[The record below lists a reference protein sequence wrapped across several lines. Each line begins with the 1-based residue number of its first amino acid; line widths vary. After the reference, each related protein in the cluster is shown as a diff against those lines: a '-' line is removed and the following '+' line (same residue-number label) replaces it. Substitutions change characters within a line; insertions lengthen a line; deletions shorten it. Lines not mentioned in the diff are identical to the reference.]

1 MSNEELNNE
10 IIPEDINELIKVR
23 IDKWNKL
30 KEEGKDPFTL
40 TKYDID
46 TYSDKIINEFD
57 EMEGKEVTIAGR
69 LMQRRLMGKAA
80 FINIQDYKGRVQ
92 VYISNKFLNEEQYE
106 DFKKLDIG
114 DIVGVKGEVFKT
126 QKGEISVRAK
136 ECILLSKS
144 FQILP
149 EKFHGLKDQDTIY
162 RQRYLDLIM
171 NQDSKDVFIK
181 RSKIMQKTRDFL
193 NNRDYLEVETSM
205 LQSIPGGA
213 AARPF
218 DTHFNALNLDMHL
231 RISLELPLKKL
242 IVGGLDR
249 VYEIG
254 KVFRNEGFSTRHSPE
269 FTSMELYQAYG
280 DNEDMMEITESLIKY
295 LQKEV
300 NGTDSVMFREHQ
312 IDFTKPFAR
321 LSMIEGIKKY
331 GNVDFN
337 EIKSLEDARKVAKE
351 HDIHFE
357 DRHSRGEIL
366 SFFFEEYVE
375 KHLIQPTFVIDHPV
389 EISPLAKRKP
399 DQPELTDR
407 FELFIGGIEFANAFS
422 ELNDPFDQRARFE
435 HQEALREA
443 GDDEANKIDEDFLT
457 SLEYGLPPTGGL
469 GIGMDRLTMLL
480 TERDTIRDVM
490 LFPTMKPLGHD
501 AE

>member
-10 IIPEDINELIKVR
+10 IITEDINELIKVR

-40 TKYDID
+40 TKYDVD
-46 TYSDKIINEFD
+46 TYSDKIINDFD
-57 EMEGKEVTIAGR
+57 EMEGKEVAIAGR
-69 LMQRRLMGKAA
+69 LMQKRLMGKAA
-80 FINIQDYKGRVQ
+80 FINIQDFKGRVQ
-92 VYISNKFLNEEQYE
+92 VYTNNKFLSEEQYE

-126 QKGEISVRAK
+126 QKGEISVRAH

-171 NQDSKDVFIK
+171 NQDSKDVFVK
-181 RSKIMQKTRDFL
+181 RSKIIQYTRDFL
-193 NNRDYLEVETSM
+193 NGRDFLEVETSM
-205 LQSIPGGA
+205 LQTIPGGA

-218 DTHFNALNLDMHL
+218 DTHFNALSLDMHL
-231 RISLELPLKKL
+231 RISLELPLKRL
-242 IVGGLDR
+242 IVGGLDK

-280 DNEDMMEITESLIKY
+280 DNENMMEITESLIKF
-295 LQKEV
+295 LHKKINTGDTV
-300 NGTDSVMFREHQ
+300 NFRTYDINLVE
-312 IDFTKPFAR
+312 PFAR
-321 LSMIEGIKKY
+321 LSMIDGIKKY

-337 EIKSLEDARKVAKE
+337 EIKTVEEARKVAKE
-351 HDIHFE
+351 HHIEFE
-357 DRHSRGEIL
+357 ERHSRGEIL

-375 KHLIQPTFVIDHPV
+375 KHLIQPTFVVDHPV

-422 ELNDPFDQRARFE
+422 ELNDPFDQRSRFE
-435 HQEALREA
+435 HQEMLREA

-457 SLEYGLPPTGGL
+457 ALEYGLPPTGGL
-469 GIGMDRLTMLL
+469 GIGMDRLVMLL

-490 LFPTMKPLGHD
+490 LFPTMKPV
-501 AE
+501 E

>member
-1 MSNEELNNE
+1 MNNEENLNIE
-10 IIPEDINELIKVR
+10 PQEDINELIKVR

-30 KEEGKDPFTL
+30 KAEGKDPFVL
-40 TKYDID
+40 TKYDVD
-46 TYSDKIINEFD
+46 TYSTQITEQF
-57 EMEGKEVTIAGR
+57 EEYEGKTVSIAGR
-69 LMQRRLMGKAA
+69 LMQKRLMGKAA
-80 FINIQDYKGRVQ
+80 FINIQDYKGRIQ
-92 VYISNKFLNEEQYE
+92 TYISNKELSEEQYE
-106 DFKKLDIG
+106 DFKKFDIG
-114 DIVGVKGEVFKT
+114 DIVGATGEVFKT

-136 ECILLSKS
+136 ELVLLSKS

-171 NQDSKDVFIK
+171 NQESKEVFVK
-181 RSKIMQKTRDFL
+181 RSKIISATRDFL
-193 NNRDYLEVETSM
+193 NGRDFLEVETSM

-218 DTHFNALNLDMHL
+218 DTHFNALSLDMHL
-231 RISLELPLKKL
+231 RISLELPLKRL
-242 IVGGLDR
+242 IVGGLDK

-280 DNEDMMEITESLIKY
+280 DNENMMEITESLIKY
-295 LQKEV
+295 LHQKINTGDTV
-300 NGTDSVMFREHQ
+300 NFRTFE
-312 IDFTKPFAR
+312 INLVEPFAR
-321 LSMIEGIKKY
+321 LSMIDGIKKY
-331 GNVDFN
+331 SGVDFN
-337 EIKSLEDARKVAKE
+337 EIMSVEDARKVAKE
-351 HDIHFE
+351 HNIEFE
-357 DRHSRGEIL
+357 ERHSRGEIL

-375 KHLIQPTFVIDHPV
+375 EHLIQPTFVVDHPV

-399 DQPELTDR
+399 NQPELTDR

-422 ELNDPFDQRARFE
+422 ELNDPFDQRSRFE
-435 HQEALREA
+435 HQEKLREA

-457 SLEYGLPPTGGL
+457 SLEYGMPPTGGL
-469 GIGMDRLTMLL
+469 GIGMDRLVMLL

-490 LFPTMKPLGHD
+490 LFPTMKPLD
-501 AE
+501 L